1 MAVSPDFRDFVLDQ
15 LSGIVPAQRRMF
27 GGIGLFADGLM
38 FGIFTGTDTLY
49 LKADDALAAEF
60 VALGAG
66 PMSYTRAGK
75 TRSMSYYAVPAE
87 FLDDPEELTAW
98 AQKASARRA
107 SRRCKKT
114 EVRGG

>member
-1 MAVSPDFRDFVLDQ
+1 
-15 LSGIVPAQRRMF
+15 MF
-27 GGIGLFADGLM
+27 GGIGLFVDGLM
-38 FGIFTGTDTLY
+38 FGIITGTDTLY

-87 FLDDPEELTAW
+87 FLDDPEALTAW
-98 AQKASARRA
+98 AQKAIAAAHRA
-107 SRRCKKT
+107 DAKKPKAAAAKPKKT
-114 EVRGG
+114 TKNRAPRKSV

>member
-1 MAVSPDFRDFVLDQ
+1 
-15 LSGIVPAQRRMF
+15 MF